1 MKFKLVIFLIVL
13 FSVSCQTEK
22 ARNLAL
28 VSGKFNGTQ
37 GGQVRLEELKTGR
50 LIAQDSAKIN
60 AKGNFQLKAFP
71 KEAGFYI
78 LRLSND
84 HTVSLVLNKQ
94 DTLFLNADTAT
105 GFLDYQISGNA
116 GSRML
121 ELYHRKTG
129 ETLSGIDSLRE
140 VLFLKKDDQ
149 DFARIKPSIDSTLKD
164 VLQRHRTYA
173 EQLIRDNP
181 AELASILL
189 INKAIAGQPLFTTEE
204 NADLY
209 FLIEDPL
216 LARYPSNSHVKAHAR
231 RMDRLRQKMDAQAK
245 AEARVGVGKD
255 IPQLKLKD
263 IDGRQQSLKQ
273 FQGNILILFFWASWS
288 PESRADIQWLKSK
301 YPEWKDSGIEIFA
314 VSLDHKEQF
323 WKAAVE
329 TETLQ
334 WVNVSDLAGPQG
346 PIARLFN
353 IPDALPFYYLID
365 TNGLI
370 NAKTGDFSELK
381 NEVDAILRSN
391 S

>member
-1 MKFKLVIFLIVL
+1 MKFKLAIFLIVL

-22 ARNLAL
+22 EQNLAL
-28 VSGKFNGTQ
+28 VSGKINGTH

-50 LIAQDSAKIN
+50 LIPQDSAKIN

-71 KEAGFYI
+71 KEAGFYM
-78 LRLSND
+78 LRFSND

-94 DTLFLNADTAT
+94 DTLILNADTAP

-121 ELYHRKTG
+121 ELYHHKTG
-129 ETLSGIDSLRE
+129 ATLSGIDSLRE
-140 VLFLKKDDQ
+140 VLFLKQDNQ

-164 VLQRHRTYA
+164 VLQQHRTYA

-216 LARYPSNSHVKAHAR
+216 LARYPSNSHVNAHAR

-245 AEARVGVGKD
+245 AEARVGVGKE

-263 IDGRQQSLKQ
+263 IDGRQQSLQQ
-273 FQGNILILFFWASWS
+273 FRGKNIILFFWASWS
-288 PESRADIQWLKSK
+288 PESRADIQLMKSAYQNWKSK
-301 YPEWKDSGIEIFA
+301 HLKIYA

-329 TETLQ
+329 TENLQ

-365 TNGLI
+365 TSGLI

-381 NEVDAILRSN
+381 NAVDTLLKTN